1 MKIISHRGNLNGPNQ
16 KTENTVDAIE
26 KALQSGFCIEFDIWY
41 FANRFWLGHDS
52 PESVF
57 SIDTLVRWSNMYSDK
72 NLYVHCKNIWALEE
86 MTKLQKSNIIPFFHD
101 ADQCILLRDNIIWVH
116 PKAIYGVDE
125 LGRSKCIAVVSKC
138 KTAKYDFDLD
148 ISFETWYGIC
158 TDYPIDVRNS
168 L

>member
-16 KTENTVDAIE
+16 NTENTIDAIE
-26 KALQSGFCIEFDIWY
+26 KALQSGFGVEIDIWY
-41 FANRFWLGHDS
+41 FASRFWLGHDS
-52 PESVF
+52 PETSF
-57 SIDTLVRWSNMYSDK
+57 SFDTLIRWSNMYADQ

-86 MTKLQKSNIIPFFHD
+86 MTKIQKSNIIPFFHD
-101 ADQCILLRDNIIWVH
+101 VDQCVLLRDNIIWVH
-116 PKAIYGVDE
+116 PKAIYSVDE
-125 LGRSKCIAVVSKC
+125 VSRNKCIAVVSKC
-138 KTAKYDFDLD
+138 KTIKYDLNLD